1 MDNEKTASHASVSQG
16 KFHTW
21 IYIVTLL
28 LPLSVLNVC
37 LIFFFFLLLPVYKE
51 NFCIF
56 VSLAAFDS
64 EDTVHAWMH
73 VWVSYIRSLLQ
84 WF

>member
-1 MDNEKTASHASVSQG
+1 MDNEKTTSHVSVSQG
-16 KFHTW
+16 KFHTK

-28 LPLSVLNVC
+28 LPLGVLNVC
-37 LIFFFFLLLPVYKE
+37 LIFFFLWLTVYKE

-64 EDTVHAWMH
+64 EGTVHAWMH